1 MATKDRIKEK
11 IEALLSK
18 TVDNG
23 CTEDEALAAAE
34 KAAQLML
41 QYEIEVGEI
50 GLRRDAATCKAIWV
64 PYAFYGRRPIGGG
77 VAVGAAELF
86 GCRVWATG
94 KQVCFF
100 GLAQDAECA
109 ARTFQTITA
118 AMLAEMARFKNS
130 ETYRTTQAC
139 HGTHGK
145 SLMISFLAGMGRRLY
160 ARLVELKNAGDRARN
175 AAAAGGGTSLV
186 VVKEAIVSDE
196 LAKLGLRIGAARK
209 SRTTLRSHS
218 AFSAGAAAG
227 DRVALNKSVAGGR
240 LELGVE

>member
-1 MATKDRIKEK
+1 MNTKDRIKAK

-50 GLRRDAATCKAIWV
+50 GLRRDAATCKAIWA
-64 PYAFYGRRPIGGG
+64 PLAFYGRKPIGGG
-77 VAVGAAELF
+77 VAVGAAQLF
-86 GCRVWATG
+86 GCRAWQDG
-94 KQVCFF
+94 KRVCFF

-118 AMLAEMARFKNS
+118 AMLAEMARFKRS

-145 SLMISFLAGMGRRLY
+145 SLMTSFLAGMGRRLY
-160 ARLVELKNAGDRARN
+160 ARLVELKNAGDLARN
-175 AAAAGGGTSLV
+175 AAAGGGTSLV

-196 LAKLGLRIGAARK
+196 LAKLGWQIHAPRK

-218 AFSAGAAAG
+218 AFNAGVYAG
-227 DRVALNKSVAGGR
+227 NRVALNKSVAGGR

>member
-1 MATKDRIKEK
+1 MNTKDRIKAK

-64 PYAFYGRRPIGGG
+64 PYAFYGRKPIGGG

-118 AMLAEMARFKNS
+118 AMLAEMARFKRS
-130 ETYRTTQAC
+130 DTYHTQAC

-145 SLMISFLAGMGRRLY
+145 SLMTSFLAGMGRRLY

-175 AAAAGGGTSLV
+175 AAAGGGTSLV

-240 LELGVE
+240 LELAG

>member
-1 MATKDRIKEK
+1 MATKDRIKAK

-64 PYAFYGRRPIGGG
+64 PYAFYGRKPIGGG
-77 VAVGAAELF
+77 VAVGAAQLF
-86 GCRVWATG
+86 GCRAWQDG
-94 KQVCFF
+94 KRVCFF

-118 AMLAEMARFKNS
+118 AMLAEMARFKRS
-130 ETYRTTQAC
+130 DTYHTLAC

-145 SLMISFLAGMGRRLY
+145 SLMTSFLAGMGRRLY
-160 ARLVELKNAGDRARN
+160 ARLVELKNAGDHARN
-175 AAAAGGGTSLV
+175 AAAAAGGGTSLV

-196 LAKLGLRIGAARK
+196 LAKLGWQIHAPRK

-218 AFSAGAAAG
+218 AFNAGIDAG
-227 DRVALNKSVAGGR
+227 DRVALNKSVASGR
-240 LELGVE
+240 LELDG